1 LHRWREDFGAVS
13 QKVIRKLTTILA
25 ADAQSFSTAMT
36 RDELGTY
43 TDLQAAR
50 NVFFKLIERHGG
62 RVANTAGDG
71 LIADFPSVVEAV
83 HCATE
88 VQQELTQK
96 DSGLRFR
103 IGLHLGDVI
112 CDGDDLIGEGVNL
125 AARLQTMA
133 DPGGVLISQ
142 QVYDQVRNKLSVG
155 FEFLGDK
162 RPRNMVEDIPVY
174 RLALGQPINI
184 APEAASAAPKRRS
197 RVSQVWSDPEP
208 EIPTPL
214 SSPST
219 GQPPQSQDDLATG
232 SSAPRPG
239 VALSPQAKVKRLRY
253 LGLGTGAAVLLNMI
267 SGGSFWPAWPIVT
280 AAGLYGLHSGA
291 ALLGQNHIKGISL
304 NLWVIAAFL
313 VCVNLM
319 TWSGTP
325 WALWPLSGLLAVG
338 VLARK
343 KQTS

>member
-1 LHRWREDFGAVS
+1 MS
-13 QKVIRKLTTILA
+13 PKVIRKLTTILA

-50 NVFFKLIERHGG
+50 DVFFKLIERHGG

-96 DSGLRFR
+96 DSSLRFR

-162 RPRNMVEDIPVY
+162 RPRNMVEEVPVY
-174 RLALGQPINI
+174 RLALGQPISI
-184 APEAASAAPKRRS
+184 DRPASEAPGDTAPRRRS

-208 EIPTPL
+208 EMPTHSTSETTRQPHSGSEDSALKPDTALPARTL
-214 SSPST
+214 SSEA
-219 GQPPQSQDDLATG
+219 Q
-232 SSAPRPG
+232 
-239 VALSPQAKVKRLRY
+239 VKRLRY
-253 LGLGTGAAVLLNMI
+253 MGFGVGAAVLLNMI
-267 SGGSFWPAWPIVT
+267 SGGSFWPAWPILVT
-280 AAGLYGLHSGA
+280 AGLYGLHSGA
-291 ALLGQNHIKGISL
+291 ALLGKNHIKGIPL
-304 NLWVIAAFL
+304 NLWVISAFL

-319 TWSGTP
+319 TWSGTA
-325 WALWPLSGLLAVG
+325 WVLWPLAGILGIGFLT
-338 VLARK
+338 RK
-343 KQTS
+343 KQTNES

>member
-1 LHRWREDFGAVS
+1 MS
-13 QKVIRKLTTILA
+13 PKVIRKLTTILA

-50 NVFFKLIERHGG
+50 DVFFKLIDRHGG

-88 VQQELTQK
+88 VQQELTQQ

-162 RPRNMVEDIPVY
+162 RPRNMVEDVPVY

-184 APEAASAAPKRRS
+184 DRAAGEAAGDAAPKRRS

-208 EIPTPL
+208 EIPG
-214 SSPST
+214 SSPSQST
-219 GQPPQSQDDLATG
+219 GRPDLLSDDTASETGAAHPQG
-232 SSAPRPG
+232 
-239 VALSPQAKVKRLRY
+239 ALSSEVKGKRLRY
-253 LGLGTGAAVLLNMI
+253 MGIGTGAAVLLNMI
-267 SGGSFWPAWPIVT
+267 SGGSFWPAWPILV
-280 AAGLYGLHSGA
+280 AAGLYGFHSGA
-291 ALLGQNHIKGISL
+291 ALLGKNHIKGIPL
-304 NLWVIAAFL
+304 NLWVISAFL

-319 TWSGTP
+319 TWSGTA
-325 WALWPLSGLLAVG
+325 WVLWPLAGILGIGFLT
-338 VLARK
+338 RK
-343 KQTS
+343 KQTNES

>member
-1 LHRWREDFGAVS
+1 MS
-13 QKVIRKLTTILA
+13 PKIIRKLTTIMA

-43 TDLQAAR
+43 NGLQAAR
-50 NVFFKLIERHGG
+50 DVFFKLIERHGG

-83 HCATE
+83 HCAVE
-88 VQQELTQK
+88 VQQELPQQ
-96 DSGLRFR
+96 DSALRFR

-162 RPRNMVEDIPVY
+162 RPRNLTEDVPVY
-174 RLALGQPINI
+174 RLSLGQPANI
-184 APEAASAAPKRRS
+184 TTVKATSAEVKSAAPKRRS

-208 EIPTPL
+208 EIPTP
-214 SSPST
+214 SPNRPDDQSQWH
-219 GQPPQSQDDLATG
+219 QPQDDLT
-232 SSAPRPG
+232 SASRDFPPEG
-239 VALSPQAKVKRLRY
+239 GLSPEDKGKRLRY
-253 LGLGTGAAVLLNMI
+253 LGFGAGAAVLLNMI
-267 SGGSFWPAWPIVT
+267 SGGAFWPAWPILV
-280 AAGLYGLHSGA
+280 AVGLYGLHSGA
-291 ALLGQNHIKGISL
+291 ALVGHNHIKGISL
-304 NLWVIAAFL
+304 NLWVIATFL
-313 VCVNLM
+313 ICVNLM
-319 TWSGTP
+319 TWSGAL
-325 WALWPLSGLLAVG
+325 WVLWPLAGILAIGLLG
-338 VLARK
+338 RK
-343 KQTS
+343 KRNN

>member
-1 LHRWREDFGAVS
+1 MS
-13 QKVIRKLTTILA
+13 SKVIRKLTTILA

-43 TDLQAAR
+43 NDLQAAR
-50 NVFFKLIERHGG
+50 DVFFKLIERHGG

-83 HCATE
+83 HCAAE
-88 VQQELTQK
+88 VQQELSQQ
-96 DSGLRFR
+96 DGALRFR

-155 FEFLGDK
+155 FEFLGDR
-162 RPRNMVEDIPVY
+162 RPRNMVEDVPVY
-174 RLALGQPINI
+174 RLALGQPIGLGTGD
-184 APEAASAAPKRRS
+184 ATSKTTAGSATPQWRS

-208 EIPTPL
+208 EVPT
-214 SSPST
+214 SST
-219 GQPPQSQDDLATG
+219 GQSTDQPPQRQPQGDLASKASSPHPGG
-232 SSAPRPG
+232 STVPAQDKR
-239 VALSPQAKVKRLRY
+239 KRLRY

-267 SGGSFWPAWPIVT
+267 SGGSFWPAWPILV
-280 AAGLYGLHSGA
+280 AVGLYGLHSGA
-291 ALLGQNHIKGISL
+291 TLLGKNHIKGISL
-304 NLWVIAAFL
+304 NLWIIAAFL

-319 TWSGTP
+319 TWSGAP
-325 WALWPLSGLLAVG
+325 WVFWPLAGIFGVG
-338 VLARK
+338 FLTRK
-343 KQTS
+343 KPAN